1 MNSINNLITLALKE
15 DAGTGDITTTTLI
28 PANQTSTAMIIVKE
42 PGIIAG
48 LGLIKPIYHKLSSQV
63 KVTLRKKDGT
73 RVKPG
78 QIVAIIKGPTRAILT
93 GERTVLNFLQRLSG
107 IATLTSQ
114 FAAKAKPYGV
124 KILDTRKTV
133 PGWRLL
139 DKYAVKTGGGFNHR
153 MGLYDAFLIKNNHI
167 SVLGGIN
174 KINMDMLWKAWLK
187 DLTAEIEV
195 RDLNQFVFII
205 AMLKSVPFPKVVIM
219 MDNMTPSQIKEAVI
233 IRNKT
238 AKWANRPA
246 GQTVMLEA
254 SGGINLEN
262 VSKYAA
268 TGVDYISIG
277 ALTHSPKALDMALRV
292 M

>member
-277 ALTHSPKALDMALRV
+277 ALTHSPKAL
-292 M
+292 